1 MVSLHQVSPA
11 FIHNVSNHLA
21 AYPNVIS
28 QTPCNILA
36 VFNNI

>member
-1 MVSLHQVSPA
+1 MKKYGMV
-11 FIHNVSNHLA
+11 LA